1 MNSIYEV
8 VNAVAIFKML
18 DFSGYAIA
26 AVCLLCIINLGMML
40 FVLIHKRIKF
50 AVVSLNSS
58 VCHCL
63 ILYTHE
69 IFSHSL
75 IILLQL

>member
-26 AVCLLCIINLGMML
+26 AVCLLCIINLGEMML
-40 FVLIHKRIKF
+40 LVLIHKRIKF

-58 VCHCL
+58 VCH
-63 ILYTHE
+63 
-69 IFSHSL
+69 
-75 IILLQL
+75 